1 MNKKMMVLLITASL
15 MAGCADA
22 IPDVPGM
29 GEEEVVVEWTTL
41 NEEFTVLVGDDNNST
56 YSTVTIGT
64 NSSWLE
70 VSSFNYTATHLSFE
84 IVNNTVIFNNYT
96 FANDGYVSQDG
107 MLFNSGY
114 APNYGQA
121 ELYFPNFPYDITVN
135 YTIKYRTENGR

>member
-1 MNKKMMVLLITASL
+1 

>member
-1 MNKKMMVLLITASL
+1 

-135 YTIKYRTENGR
+135 YTVKYRTENGRCANK

>member
-1 MNKKMMVLLITASL
+1 

-70 VSSFNYTATHLSFE
+70 VSSFNYTETHLSFE

-135 YTIKYRTENGR
+135 YTVKYRTENGR

>member
-1 MNKKMMVLLITASL
+1 

-135 YTIKYRTENGR
+135 YTVKYRTENGR

>member
-1 MNKKMMVLLITASL
+1 

-22 IPDVPGM
+22 IPDVPGT

-41 NEEFTVLVGDDNNST
+41 NAEFTVLVGDDNNST
-56 YSTVTIGT
+56 YSAVTIGT

-70 VSSFNYTATHLSFE
+70 VSSFNYTATHLSFD

-135 YTIKYRTENGR
+135 YTVKYRTVNGR

>member
-96 FANDGYVSQDG
+96 LLTMD
-107 MLFNSGY
+107 ML
-114 APNYGQA
+114 AKMVCCLIVDMPQ
-121 ELYFPNFPYDITVN
+121 ITGKRN
-135 YTIKYRTENGR
+135 CTSLISLMILL

>member
-1 MNKKMMVLLITASL
+1 MNRKMIALIMVCSF

-135 YTIKYRTENGR
+135 YTVKYRTENGR

>member
-1 MNKKMMVLLITASL
+1 

-84 IVNNTVIFNNYT
+84 IVNNTVILNNYT

-107 MLFNSGY
+107 MLINSGY

-135 YTIKYRTENGR
+135 YTVKYRTENGR